1 MTTLADRLRGVIRP
15 GGGGPPKGG
24 PYDGGPYQEGLDE
37 AAPDGRGG
45 RLQAAQDDTAAEVLD
60 GQWRES
66 DGHRFLVVDRTYVPG
81 YRHGS
86 MVLADA
92 LPPSDGLWPRLSL
105 LADTAC
111 GGNLLFV
118 DLETT
123 GLAGGAGTYAFLV
136 GCAWFAGG
144 TFRVRQFFLSSFAA
158 ERVLLEA
165 VRELAETSGTV
176 VTYNGKSFDLPLIET
191 RFALHRM
198 STPFAGLP
206 HIDMLH
212 PARRMWRSS
221 EEPARHGPANHL
233 RQGYGGPPKRSAEA
247 EAGHYDGS
255 AEAGHNGRP
264 MSAAIDSGS
273 TKVSSSC
280 RLSTLEQTLCGYVRE
295 GDVPGF
301 EIPARYFRYVRSG
314 DARPLE
320 AVLEHNRLDLL
331 SLALVTARAAQL
343 LDEGAP
349 GASTAREALGLGRLY
364 ERGGMMID
372 ARACFARA
380 ADTESEDEGVRAE
393 ALRAFAVLSRRMR
406 RFEEAAAAWRRLL
419 DLDLCPQPLVRE
431 ASEALAVHL
440 EHRLRD
446 PLSARG
452 FALRSLQVDN
462 SAARRQA
469 TAYRLARLDR
479 KLGSQSQAVP
489 LF

>member
-15 GGGGPPKGG
+15 SWPPNGGPDTRG
-24 PYDGGPYQEGLDE
+24 PYERGRDEGGLDE
-37 AAPDGRGG
+37 GGADDEAASHGRG
-45 RLQAAQDDTAAEVLD
+45 RSQAQNDIAAEILD
-60 GQWRES
+60 GQWCES
-66 DGHRFLVVDRTYVPG
+66 NGHRFLVVDRTYVPG

-92 LPPSDGLWPRLSL
+92 LPPSDGMWPRISL
-105 LADTAC
+105 LADTSC

-123 GLAGGAGTYAFLV
+123 GLAGGAGSYAFLV
-136 GCAWFAGG
+136 GCAWFDGG
-144 TFRVRQFFLSSFAA
+144 TFRVRQFFLSDFAA
-158 ERVLLEA
+158 ERALLEA
-165 VRELAETSGTV
+165 VGEVAGAFGTI

-191 RFALHRM
+191 RFMLHRM

-212 PARRMWRSS
+212 PARRMWRGSG
-221 EEPARHGPANHL
+221 EVPRNGPANRL
-233 RQGYGGPPKRSAEA
+233 RQGYGGPPKRSPA
-247 EAGHYDGS
+247 EAGHDVPGQ
-255 AEAGHNGRP
+255 A
-264 MSAAIDSGS
+264 
-273 TKVSSSC
+273 SSC
-280 RLSTLEQTLCGYVRE
+280 RLSALEQTLCGYVRE

-301 EIPARYFRYVRSG
+301 EIPARYFRYVHSG

-343 LDEGAP
+343 LEEGAP
-349 GASTAREALGLGRLY
+349 GTRTAREALGLGRLY
-364 ERGGMMID
+364 EPGGLTLD
-372 ARACFARA
+372 ARACFDRA
-380 ADTESEDEGVRAE
+380 ADTGSEDDLVRAE

-406 RFEEAAAAWRRLL
+406 RYEEAATAWRRLL
-419 DLDLCPQPLVRE
+419 DLDACPQPLVRE

-469 TAYRLARLDR
+469 TEYRLARLDR
-479 KLGSQSQAVP
+479 KLGSQMQVVP